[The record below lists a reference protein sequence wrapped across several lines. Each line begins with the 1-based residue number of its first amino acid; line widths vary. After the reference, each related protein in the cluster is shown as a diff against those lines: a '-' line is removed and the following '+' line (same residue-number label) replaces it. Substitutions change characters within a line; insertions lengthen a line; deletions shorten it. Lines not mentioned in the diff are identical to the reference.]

1 MTANRTKVTVK
12 NDGFEG
18 FIRRGREHAKALD
31 DGKTLPSEIVINF
44 ETPAEMMWVFTHK
57 RTELL
62 EKLTQ
67 EGKQPIH
74 RLADRLKRKRTAV
87 SRDVGVLQKLGVVS
101 TRSVTNPGHG
111 KLLMVSP
118 LAKRYEFTWS
128 VGSAVRRVS
137 KQRRTGR
144 AL

>member
-1 MTANRTKVTVK
+1 MTANNKTKIIIK

-31 DGKTLPSEIVINF
+31 KGETLPSEITISF
-44 ETPAEMMWVFTHK
+44 ETPTEMMRVFTVK

-67 EGKQPIH
+67 DGQQPIH
-74 RLADRLKRKRTAV
+74 QLATKLKRKRTAV
-87 SRDVGVLQKLGVVS
+87 NRDIGVLRKIGVLSTLSVS
-101 TRSVTNPGHG
+101 NPGHG

-118 LAKRYEFTWS
+118 LARRYEFTWS
-128 VGSAVRRVS
+128 VGAP
-137 KQRRTGR
+137 GR
-144 AL
+144 EAHK